1 MLIDTDFIKKLEQ
14 QEVSYRSVE
23 VEETAA
29 KPKVVPV
36 EPTKIK
42 SAMYSCS
49 YYNPATNWWLALIAF
64 LLFLML
70 CLNPNFE

>member
-1 MLIDTDFIKKLEQ
+1 MLIDAEIIKELEQ
-14 QEVSYRSVE
+14 QELSCCSVK
-23 VEETAA
+23 VEETAV
-29 KPKVVPV
+29 KPKVVAA

-42 SAMYSCS
+42 SVKCSCKC
-49 YYNPATNWWLALIAF
+49 NPATNWWLALIAF

>member
-1 MLIDTDFIKKLEQ
+1 MLIDADFIKKLEQ
-14 QEVSYRSVE
+14 QELSCCSAK
-23 VEETAA
+23 VEETAV
-29 KPKVVPV
+29 KPKVVAA

-42 SAMYSCS
+42 SVKCSCNC
-49 YYNPATNWWLALIAF
+49 NPATNWWLALIAF